1 MMQET
6 KYIWCHIC
14 LCTANMTRG
23 VLTFYN
29 YSLKHYNGK
38 IYQFAYL
45 FWFRRHFERHPPHSP
60 GDQEYA
66 IDQLEA
72 ASYQPVGKPRDAGAD
87 GGSNNYY
94 RTWQL
99 QQQQQQQQQ
108 QLLHP
113 SGQAASPAFH
123 DGDSSATTGNYKQPS
138 ITCSEHV
145 YESPTFE
152 RHADG
157 PFCGS
162 KDDESSMRA
171 KYFVLDPDTV
181 ISRTGDDRSAV
192 TRFLPPV

>member
-1 MMQET
+1 MGLFKFSNISQ
-6 KYIWCHIC
+6 
-14 LCTANMTRG
+14 G
-23 VLTFYN
+23 VSITIIACVAVFVGLTV
-29 YSLKHYNGK
+29 LLVGI
-38 IYQFAYL
+38 IYL
-45 FWFRRHFERHPPHSP
+45 RRHFERHPPGSP

-66 IDQLEA
+66 IDPLEA

-99 QQQQQQQQQ
+99 QQQQQQQQ

-162 KDDESSMRA
+162 RDDESSMRA

-181 ISRTGDDRSAV
+181 ISRTGDDRSAG